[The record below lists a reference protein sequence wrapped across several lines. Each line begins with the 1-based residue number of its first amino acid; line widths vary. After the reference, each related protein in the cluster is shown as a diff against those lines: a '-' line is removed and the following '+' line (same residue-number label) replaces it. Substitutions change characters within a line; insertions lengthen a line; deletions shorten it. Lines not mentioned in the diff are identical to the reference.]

1 MTQENQ
7 ASTETAVADEAPPQ
21 IAAPA
26 EPPKAA
32 PKPSS
37 PALRGFIGGLLG
49 GIAVSALLAGGVA
62 ATWPTLHQTLLGGDE
77 ARQAALEQSLD
88 EVNQRLAALD
98 GQQAASHETASLAQ
112 RLTALEAQARTPSN
126 DPRVAALAQKTDQ
139 TAEDLTRLNGAI
151 DGLRRAMPPEGTILR
166 LAERAEQA
174 EKAVRDVAAQQQSA
188 QALLLVVGQLREA
201 IDRGDPYDI
210 ELRAARR
217 IAPAE
222 EAPSLDA
229 LTASAS
235 TGVARRDALV
245 ADFPA
250 LASAIVRAEFAPDG
264 NFWQRALNKLTALV
278 NIRRIDGTGAD
289 TAAIVA
295 RAEARV
301 KDGDLAKAV
310 QELSALQGAPA
321 QVAAPW
327 LKSAGAR
334 VAADRTLSQLAAT
347 AAAQTVAKGG

>member
-1 MTQENQ
+1 
-7 ASTETAVADEAPPQ
+7 
-21 IAAPA
+21 
-26 EPPKAA
+26 
-32 PKPSS
+32 
-37 PALRGFIGGLLG
+37 
-49 GIAVSALLAGGVA
+49 
-62 ATWPTLHQTLLGGDE
+62 
-77 ARQAALEQSLD
+77 
-88 EVNQRLAALD
+88 
-98 GQQAASHETASLAQ
+98 
-112 RLTALEAQARTPSN
+112 
-126 DPRVAALAQKTDQ
+126 KTDQ

>member
-7 ASTETAVADEAPPQ
+7 ASTEIPVEREAPAE
-21 IAAPA
+21 IAAPTA
-26 EPPKAA
+26 P

-37 PALRGFIGGLLG
+37 PALRGFVGGLLG
-49 GIAVSALLAGGVA
+49 GVTVAALLAGGLV
-62 ATWPTLHQTLLGGDE
+62 ATWPKLHETLLAGDT
-77 ARQAALEQSLD
+77 ARQAALERSLD

-98 GQQAASHETASLAQ
+98 GRAASHETASLAQ
-112 RLTALEAQARTPSN
+112 RLAALEAETRTPSN

-139 TAEDLTRLNGAI
+139 TAEDLARLTTAL
-151 DGLRRAMPPEGTILR
+151 DAVRRAIPPEGTILR

-217 IAPAE
+217 IAPAD

-229 LTASAS
+229 LTASAP
-235 TGVARRDALV
+235 TGVTRRDALV
-245 ADFPA
+245 TAFLP
-250 LASAIVRAEFAPDG
+250 LASTIVRAEFAPDG
-264 NFWQRALNKLTALV
+264 DFWQRALNKLTSLV
-278 NIRRIDGTGAD
+278 NIRRIDGDGAD

-295 RAEARV
+295 RAESRV

-321 QVAAPW
+321 QTAAPW
-327 LKSAGAR
+327 VKAAGAR
-334 VAADRTLSQLAAT
+334 VAADRALSQLAAT
-347 AAAQTVAKGG
+347 AAAQTATKGG